1 MKIEFFKF
9 QWNSI
14 SGQATQVYLFIRIR
28 IWGRVLHMG
37 GQRSPNVRDTREETS
52 VTILLVGYE
61 GLNQAGKAGN
71 SRAFHL
77 HL

>member
-1 MKIEFFKF
+1 
-9 QWNSI
+9 
-14 SGQATQVYLFIRIR
+14 
-28 IWGRVLHMG
+28 MG

-61 GLNQAGKAGN
+61 GLNQVGKAGN